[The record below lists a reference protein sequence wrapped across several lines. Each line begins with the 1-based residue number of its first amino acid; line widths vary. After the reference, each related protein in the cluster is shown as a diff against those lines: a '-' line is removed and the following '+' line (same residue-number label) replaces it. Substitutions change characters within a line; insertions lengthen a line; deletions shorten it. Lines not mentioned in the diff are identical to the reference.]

1 MQYQK
6 RRRIG
11 MDFASTVKELRKRCL
26 LSQMDFAKEIGVS
39 FSTVNRWE
47 TGKTVPNF
55 KTMKRMHQNKD
66 MDKRINGLLSGLE
79 KILSAIAEM
88 RNKVSDSHGVGSK
101 RINISDHHARLFVNS
116 AMTMADFVLAVS
128 EKASFH

>member
-1 MQYQK
+1 
-6 RRRIG
+6 

-55 KTMKRMHQNKD
+55 KTMRESVHFVKTT
-66 MDKRINGLLSGLE
+66 
-79 KILSAIAEM
+79 ILILISWIAFGRQE
-88 RNKVSDSHGVGSK
+88 NNACC
-101 RINISDHHARLFVNS
+101 IAL
-116 AMTMADFVLAVS
+116 
-128 EKASFH
+128 

>member
-1 MQYQK
+1 
-6 RRRIG
+6 

-55 KTMKRMHQNKD
+55 KTMKRIRSFCKNN
-66 MDKRINGLLSGLE
+66 RI
-79 KILSAIAEM
+79 
-88 RNKVSDSHGVGSK
+88 D
-101 RINISDHHARLFVNS
+101 F
-116 AMTMADFVLAVS
+116 DFVDSVWGAR
-128 EKASFH
+128 E